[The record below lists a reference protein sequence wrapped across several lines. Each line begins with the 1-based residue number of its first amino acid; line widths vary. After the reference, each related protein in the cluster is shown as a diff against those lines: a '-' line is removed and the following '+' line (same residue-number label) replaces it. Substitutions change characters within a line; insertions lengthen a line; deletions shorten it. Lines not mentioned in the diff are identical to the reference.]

1 MNDQYLLFMYII
13 CRFTL
18 FILQPQCMAKCN
30 NTFQFHFSG
39 GAQKKIMGSLLATIH
54 LLLLSF
60 FFQPSFGT
68 LNIDPMER
76 CYGKYGCFSL
86 KYPWYS
92 SHRVVNLFPKSE
104 REIDVNY
111 FLFTRSNRRSRQELF
126 NDDLDSIEKSD
137 FDPEK

>member
-1 MNDQYLLFMYII
+1 
-13 CRFTL
+13 
-18 FILQPQCMAKCN
+18 
-30 NTFQFHFSG
+30 
-39 GAQKKIMGSLLATIH
+39 MGSLLAIIH
-54 LLLLSF
+54 LLSVLSF
-60 FFQPSFGT
+60 FLQPSFGT

-111 FLFTRSNRRSRQELF
+111 FLFTRSNRRSRQVLF